1 MNCSF
6 VAKWAEFTGR
16 TPAGAAIVALAVVST
31 IGGCRVDSAP
41 FDSESGSTPASTATA
56 TAGLGSQPS
65 VAALE
70 AAVPENPVKDA
81 YFGETHV
88 HTSYSLDAYIGGAR
102 VTPDEAYRFAQG
114 ADVVVN
120 GQKHNIGRPLDW
132 VAVSDH
138 AEFIGE
144 LYSTQVPGAKGADH
158 PMLDELRGLKTVD
171 EQRAWFVKYV
181 QQNMRGEHPS
191 HPPFYAGPETTRSAW
206 QDVQVKAARDNYR
219 PGKFTTLAGFEWT
232 AAPQAGNMHRNVI
245 FRDLDVLPEMPLSA
259 LDTADEEKLWAWM
272 SEQEKKGSRLLAI
285 PHNSNGS
292 KGLMFEPLDNAGKPI
307 TADYARLRSHFER
320 LIEMMQIKGN
330 SEVHRSFWPADEF
343 AGFENADS
351 VGSFS
356 GRTFKKEYFVR
367 WAVTKGLDYQAKLG
381 ANPYEF
387 GFIGG
392 TDNHNGLP
400 SDVAENDYIGSH
412 GPADGTLEARREG
425 EIDGWIKAK
434 ESNPGSLSAVW
445 APKNTRAAI
454 WDAMAARET
463 FVTSG
468 TRIKVRFFGGPD
480 LGAAST
486 NPREL
491 VEQGYRNGVPM
502 GGTIGKASKAPTFT
516 VWAAKDPNGANL
528 DRIQIIK
535 GQVDAKG
542 EPQDKV
548 IDVVWSGDRKLASDG
563 KLPAVGSTVDVTKAT
578 YANTI
583 GSPELLGTW
592 TDPDFDPARPALY
605 YVRVLEIPTPRWTTY
620 DAVRNKLALL
630 PDVPSTIQERAWSSP
645 IWYTP

>member
-1 MNCSF
+1 VTASLLC
-6 VAKWAEFTGR
+6 
-16 TPAGAAIVALAVVST
+16 AVVVGLAGC
-31 IGGCRVDSAP
+31 GGGADQSKDAARAMAPAAAATASAP
-41 FDSESGSTPASTATA
+41 APTVE
-56 TAGLGSQPS
+56 Q
-65 VAALE
+65 LE
-70 AAVPENPVKDA
+70 AAVAENPLKDA

-102 VTPDEAYRFAQG
+102 ITPDEAYKFAQG
-114 ADVVVN
+114 ADVIVN

-144 LYSTQVPGAKGADH
+144 MYSTQVPGAKGGDN
-158 PMLDELRGLKTVD
+158 PMLEELRNLKSVD

-181 QQNMRGEHPS
+181 VSNNRGDNPT

-206 QDVQVKAARDNYR
+206 KDVEIKAAIDNYR
-219 PGKFTTLAGFEWT
+219 PGRFTTLAGYEWT
-232 AAPQAGNMHRNVI
+232 AAPKGGNMHRNVI
-245 FRDLDVLPEMPLSA
+245 FRDLNVPEIPLSA
-259 LDTADEEKLWAWM
+259 LDTNDEEKLWAWM
-272 SEQEKKGSRLLAI
+272 AEQEKKGSKLLAI

-292 KGLMFEPLDNAGKPI
+292 KGYMFEAQDNSGKPL
-307 TADYARLRSHFER
+307 TADYAKLRSHFER

-330 SEVHRSFWPADEF
+330 SEVYRKFWPADEF
-343 AGFENADS
+343 ANFENSDS
-351 VGSFS
+351 VGTFS
-356 GRTFKKEYFVR
+356 GRTFKKENFVR
-367 WAVTKGLDYQAKLG
+367 WAVTKGLDYQFKLG
-381 ANPYEF
+381 ANPYAY

-400 SDVAENDYIGSH
+400 GDVAENDYIGSH
-412 GPADGTLEARREG
+412 GPADGTLEARRTG

-445 APKNTRAAI
+445 ATKNTRAAI

-468 TRIKVRFFGGPD
+468 TRIKVRFFGGAGLPAPSD
-480 LGAAST
+480 PKA
-486 NPREL
+486 L
-491 VEQGYRNGVPM
+491 VEQGYKSGVPM
-502 GGTIGKASKAPTFT
+502 GGTIADASRSPVFT
-516 VWAAKDPNGANL
+516 VWAAKDPDGANL
-528 DRIQIIK
+528 DRIQIVK
-535 GQVDAKG
+535 GWVDASG

-548 IDVVWSGDRKLASDG
+548 IDVAWSGDRKPGRNG
-563 KLPAVGSTVDVTKAT
+563 KLPAVGDTVDVKTAT

-583 GSPELLGTW
+583 GSVELLGSW
-592 TDPDFDPARPALY
+592 TDPDFDPKRPALY

-620 DAVRNKLALL
+620 DAVRNRLALL
-630 PDVPSTIQERAWSSP
+630 GDAPATVQERAWTSP

>member
-1 MNCSF
+1 MN
-6 VAKWAEFTGR
+6 ATHTQ
-16 TPAGAAIVALAVVST
+16 TPSRIRSARLAPIAFAVLFALVGCQRSDNQPAATVPADAT
-31 IGGCRVDSAP
+31 ASAP
-41 FDSESGSTPASTATA
+41 APTVE
-56 TAGLGSQPS
+56 Q
-65 VAALE
+65 LE
-70 AAVPENPVKDA
+70 AAVAENPLKDA

-102 VTPDEAYRFAQG
+102 ITPDEAYKFAQG
-114 ADVVVN
+114 REVVVN

-144 LYSTQVPGAKGADH
+144 MYSTQVPGAKGGDN
-158 PMLDELRGLKTVD
+158 PMLEELRNLKSVD

-181 QQNMRGEHPS
+181 VNNNRGDNPT

-206 QDVQVKAARDNYR
+206 KDVQIKAAIDNYR
-219 PGKFTTLAGFEWT
+219 PGKFTTLAGYEWT
-232 AAPQAGNMHRNVI
+232 SAPKGANMHRNVI
-245 FRDLDVLPEMPLSA
+245 FRDLNVPDMPFSA
-259 LDTADEEKLWAWM
+259 LDSADEEKLWAWM
-272 SEQEKKGSRLLAI
+272 AEQEKKGSRLLAI

-292 KGLMFEPLDNAGKPI
+292 KGLMFEPIDNAGKPI

-356 GRTFKKEYFVR
+356 GREFKKEYFVR

-381 ANPYEF
+381 ANPYQF

-400 SDVAENDYIGSH
+400 SDVAEDDYIGSH
-412 GPADGTLEARREG
+412 GPADGTLEARRTG

-434 ESNPGSLSAVW
+434 ESSPGSISAVW
-445 APKNTRAAI
+445 ATRNTRAAI

-468 TRIKVRFFGGPD
+468 TRIKVRFFGGAD

-491 VEQGYRNGVPM
+491 VEQGYRHGVPM
-502 GGTIGKASKAPTFT
+502 GGTIEKAAKAPTFT
-516 VWAAKDPNGANL
+516 VWATKDPNGANL

-535 GQVDAKG
+535 GMVDAKG
-542 EPQDKV
+542 EPTRQ
-548 IDVVWSGDRKLASDG
+548 GDRRRLERRSQAGQGRQVASGRQHGGLEDG
-563 KLPAVGSTVDVTKAT
+563 DVRQHDRQPGADGHVDRSRLRSVRARPVLRPRARDSDAAVD
-578 YANTI
+578 
-583 GSPELLGTW
+583 
-592 TDPDFDPARPALY
+592 DFRRRPQQAAAPARRACGDPGAG
-605 YVRVLEIPTPRWTTY
+605 V
-620 DAVRNKLALL
+620 DLADLVFAQRYL
-630 PDVPSTIQERAWSSP
+630 NC
-645 IWYTP
+645 